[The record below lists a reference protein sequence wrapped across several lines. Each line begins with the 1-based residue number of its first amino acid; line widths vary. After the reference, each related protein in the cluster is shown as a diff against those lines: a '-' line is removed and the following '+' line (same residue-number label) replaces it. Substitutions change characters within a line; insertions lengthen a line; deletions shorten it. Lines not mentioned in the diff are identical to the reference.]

1 MSTAHAGRQA
11 AWMIHDDRGPRPAF
25 RVLGVQISV
34 QLVLMLLSF
43 VLVASLIV
51 LSLADWVGL

>member
-1 MSTAHAGRQA
+1 MATANAISETWRV
-11 AWMIHDDRGPRPAF
+11 IHDDRGPRPAL

-43 VLVASLIV
+43 VVLASLIV
-51 LSLADWVGL
+51 LALAEWSRR

>member
-1 MSTAHAGRQA
+1 
-11 AWMIHDDRGPRPAF
+11 MIHDDRGPRPAF
-25 RVLGVQISV
+25 RVLGAQISV

-51 LSLADWVGL
+51 LSLADWAGL

>member
-1 MSTAHAGRQA
+1 MSTALAGRQA
-11 AWMIHDDRGPRPAF
+11 TWVIHDDRGPRPAF
-25 RVLGVQISV
+25 RVLGAQISV

-51 LSLADWVGL
+51 LSLADWAGL